1 MPNTKLLLYF
11 QVISAWKNCAT
22 SSVTKKVCIIKKK
35 SIQSLKPFQQRGS
48 YINIFFCFQLAMLIK
63 ISYAKLLEVI
73 FKYQKY
79 QTLMTPSMLLLDYN
93 IIRTCYFS
101 EVILLFLFE
110 CYKKENNNELFE
122 QIVATN
128 IGIAKELF

>member
-1 MPNTKLLLYF
+1 
-11 QVISAWKNCAT
+11 
-22 SSVTKKVCIIKKK
+22 
-35 SIQSLKPFQQRGS
+35 
-48 YINIFFCFQLAMLIK
+48 MLIK

-128 IGIAKELF
+128 IDIAKELF